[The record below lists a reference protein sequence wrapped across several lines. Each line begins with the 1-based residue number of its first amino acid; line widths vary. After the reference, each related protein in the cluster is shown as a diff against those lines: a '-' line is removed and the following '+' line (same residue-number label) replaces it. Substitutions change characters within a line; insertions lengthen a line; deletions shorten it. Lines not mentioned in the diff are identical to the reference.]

1 MHSTIIERLQLE
13 ADLRIAMD
21 NQKEFVLHYQPILDV
36 NTRQLIGFEALV
48 RWQHPRRGLL
58 APMVFIPLAEET
70 GLIHPLGEW
79 ILRECCAQLKQW
91 QAKYHTA
98 QPLKMSANVSSRQFL
113 RDDFADVLIRILNES
128 GIDPNQ
134 LAIEVTES
142 ILMEDTDLAVKAM
155 STLRDIGIQI
165 HIDDFGTGYS
175 SLSYL
180 NKFPVTALKID
191 RSFISKMALNE
202 ENREIVRAIISLA
215 QNLNLSVIAEGIEL
229 PSELLDVSNMECQYA
244 QGFYF
249 SRPVA
254 AHDLDAWM
262 QNNEMVVI
270 RT

>member
-1 MHSTIIERLQLE
+1 
-13 ADLRIAMD
+13 
-21 NQKEFVLHYQPILDV
+21 
-36 NTRQLIGFEALV
+36 
-48 RWQHPRRGLL
+48 
-58 APMVFIPLAEET
+58 
-70 GLIHPLGEW
+70 
-79 ILRECCAQLKQW
+79 
-91 QAKYHTA
+91 
-98 QPLKMSANVSSRQFL
+98 MSANVSSRQFL

-191 RSFISKMALNE
+191 RSFISKMSLNE

-254 AHDLDAWM
+254 AHDLDTWM